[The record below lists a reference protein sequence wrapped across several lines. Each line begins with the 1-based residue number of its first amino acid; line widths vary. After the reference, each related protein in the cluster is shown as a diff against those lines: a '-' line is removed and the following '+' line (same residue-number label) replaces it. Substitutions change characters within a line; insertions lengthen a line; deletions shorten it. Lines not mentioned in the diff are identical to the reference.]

1 MKTPL
6 LSVLLGLFLQLSTIP
21 GASAE
26 PAARTQQPALE
37 ERIDALAAEQL
48 AKPGGVGLSI
58 AVAQKGK
65 VLLEKGYGKADLE
78 FDVPADEQTMFRIG
92 SVTKQFTA
100 ALVMRLVEQK
110 KLALDDELAKFVPD
124 FPLQGHKVTI
134 LQLLQHTSGVKS
146 YTDVGE
152 AWKKVWP
159 LELSDAELL
168 ALVKDA
174 PFDFEPG
181 SEWRYN
187 NTGYYLLGMV
197 LEKVAGKSY
206 AEQLQTEVC
215 APLGLARTR
224 YDSNRDLIR
233 NRAQGYGLEGDKLV
247 NDHILGM
254 RQPGA
259 AGGIVSTAGDL
270 VRWQMALT
278 SGKVVKPESFA
289 QMRTPGRLANG
300 KETHYGFGLQIDEWE
315 GKPRVLHG
323 GGIHGFN
330 SMLLWL
336 PGEDLHVAVI
346 SNGEPLSS
354 KKLADAISFAALGI
368 DKPAAKDEPIPAE
381 LIARLVGDYVFAGLK
396 LDSRIFEREGKLM
409 VQAKGQGAFRILW
422 QGGLEFRAEFDT
434 DVKLVFAED
443 GKSLVLHQGGRKA
456 EGARK

>member
-1 MKTPL
+1 MKNLP
-6 LSVLLGLFLQLSTIP
+6 LSVLLALLSSSIAVP
-21 GASAE
+21 F
-26 PAARTQQPALE
+26 ARAQQPALAAKV
-37 ERIDALAAEQL
+37 DALAAEQL

-65 VLLEKGYGKADLE
+65 VLLEKGYGKADAE
-78 FDVPADEQTMFRIG
+78 FDVPANEQTMFRIG

-100 ALVMRLVEQK
+100 ALVLRLVEQK
-110 KLALDDELAKFVPD
+110 KLALEDELAKYVPD

-134 LQLLQHTSGVKS
+134 QQLLQHTSGIKS

-152 AWKKVWP
+152 AWVKVWP

-181 SEWRYN
+181 SAWRYS

-206 AEQLQTEVC
+206 AEQLQTELC

-224 YDSNRDLIR
+224 YDSNRELIQ
-233 NRAQGYGLEGDKLV
+233 NRAQGYELEGEKLV
-247 NDHILGM
+247 NDHLLGM
-254 RQPGA
+254 AQPGA

-278 SGKVVKPESFA
+278 AGKVVQPESFTR
-289 QMRTPGRLANG
+289 MRTPGKLANG
-300 KETHYGFGLQIDEWE
+300 KETSYGFGLQLDEWE
-315 GKPRVLHG
+315 GRPRVQHG
-323 GGIHGFN
+323 GGIFGFN

-346 SNGEPLSS
+346 SNGEELSS

-368 DKPAAKDEPIPAE
+368 ERPAAKDEPIPAD
-381 LIARLVGDYVFAGLK
+381 LIARLVGDYVFAGIK
-396 LDSRIFEREGKLM
+396 LDSKVFESEGKLM
-409 VQAKGQGAFRILW
+409 VQAKGQSAFRLRW
-422 QGGLEFRAEFDT
+422 QGGMEFRADFDT